1 LPVVLEVCVD
11 SAEGLRAAI
20 AGGAGRIELCS
31 SLAVGGLTPSPGLMA
46 LAASVPVPVYAM
58 IRPRAGNFNFGDDD
72 EAVMMADID
81 AVGEAGL
88 AGVVVGA
95 NRADSLL
102 DMDLLKRL
110 VARAQGRGLGVT
122 LHRAFDLVPDPVE
135 ALEQAIGLEV
145 ERVLTSGLRPSALDG
160 LDLLQELVAR
170 AGDRVSIMPGSGIK
184 PSNVERVLR
193 QTAASEVHSSCRA
206 PIAGT
211 DARAMAFGFQPAQS
225 SETSSDIVR
234 DMCRIIGGVDGKA

>member
-1 LPVVLEVCVD
+1 MPVVLEVCVD

-20 AGGAGRIELCS
+20 AGGAGRIELCA
-31 SLAVGGLTPSPGLMA
+31 SLTVGGLTPSPGLMA

-58 IRPRAGNFNFGDDD
+58 IRPRAGDFVYGHDD
-72 EAVMMADID
+72 EAVMMGDID

-95 NRADSLL
+95 NREDSRLEL
-102 DMDLLKRL
+102 DLLKRL
-110 VARAQGRGLGVT
+110 VTRAQAHALGVT

-135 ALEQAIGLEV
+135 ALEQAIGLQV
-145 ERVLTSGLRPSALDG
+145 ERVLTSGLQPSALDG
-160 LDLLQELVAR
+160 LYLLQELVAR

-193 QTAASEVHSSCRA
+193 QTGASEVHSSCRA

-211 DARAMAFGFQPAQS
+211 DARAIAFGFQPAQS
-225 SETSSDIVR
+225 YDTSSDIVR
-234 DMCRIIGGVDGKA
+234 DMCRVIGGIDGRA